1 MGQVLQEWANAKTA
15 EVSLLE
21 KLEIEK
27 EIIRTAL
34 ALENDLLREEA
45 AAVRANLDRAYA
57 ELDRNMMTISGQ
69 TSKLTILNPMPAKV
83 RILCAGTL
91 IAYRKYTLLLA
102 MYYFKTILFHFMII
116 DIRFMFTITAVII
129 IVTIIIIT
137 ILIIIIMIIIIVI
150 IIIII
155 IIITIIA
162 IIIIII
168 IIMII
173 YIVIITIIAF

>member
-1 MGQVLQEWANAKTA
+1 MFLREYSDDIISHLNSSLGQVLQEWANAKTA

-27 EIIRTAL
+27 EIIRAAL

-83 RILCAGTL
+83 RISRTL
-91 IAYRKYTLLLA
+91 IVNRKCSLL
-102 MYYFKTILFHFMII
+102 
-116 DIRFMFTITAVII
+116 
-129 IVTIIIIT
+129 
-137 ILIIIIMIIIIVI
+137 IMIH
-150 IIIII
+150 
-155 IIITIIA
+155 
-162 IIIIII
+162 
-168 IIMII
+168 
-173 YIVIITIIAF
+173 YFN